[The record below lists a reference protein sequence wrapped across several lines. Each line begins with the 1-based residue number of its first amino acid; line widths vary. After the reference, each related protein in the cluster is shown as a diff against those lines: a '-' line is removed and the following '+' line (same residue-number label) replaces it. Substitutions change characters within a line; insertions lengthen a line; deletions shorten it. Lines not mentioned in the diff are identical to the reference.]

1 MVSGRMHRTIKTIG
15 YRLTHKRLCHPSSG
29 LTLAQ
34 HIKVQS
40 YTHKGSTSKAGSM
53 THAGALIFI
62 MNAGGLNGT
71 RWRRCRETWRLPWK
85 SARLFV

>member
-34 HIKVQS
+34 HIKSPIVHPQGFNIQS
-40 YTHKGSTSKAGSM
+40 WVHDACGGSDF
-53 THAGALIFI
+53 HHEC
-62 MNAGGLNGT
+62 
-71 RWRRCRETWRLPWK
+71 RWVEWYLLAEVSGDMEASVEICASVR
-85 SARLFV
+85 